1 MSYDFEA
8 IGGVLLGIPENTA
21 PGLRAAVENSLLL
34 AWLAVRKNPE
44 VVPETTLGKI
54 GWVVSAG
61 TSRDQDIAL
70 AEAGVAII
78 GEAPDVSLRAALS
91 ARLAADDVA
100 DPVLAAWWTNG
111 TAGPCRA
118 LAGITRDGGLWLN
131 RFTMAVPDQRVL
143 VFGRAPSVRVA
154 QTSISGTLNT
164 GAFDAVAAAVA
175 EKIAPYRDQ
184 ITRG

>member
-8 IGGVLLGIPENTA
+8 IGGVLLGIPENST
-21 PGLRAAVENSLLL
+21 PSLRAAVENSLLL

-61 TSRDQDIAL
+61 TSRDQDMAL
-70 AEAGVAII
+70 AEAGAAIV
-78 GEAPDVSLRAALS
+78 GEAPDAPLRAALS
-91 ARLAADDVA
+91 ARLAADDGA
-100 DPVLAAWWTNG
+100 DPVLSAWWANG
-111 TAGPCRA
+111 TAGPFLA
-118 LAGITRDGGLWLN
+118 LAGITQDGGLWLN
-131 RFTMAVPDQRVL
+131 RFTVALPEQRVV
-143 VFGRAPSVRVA
+143 VFGRFPSVRVV
-154 QTSISGTLNT
+154 QSSIGGTLNT

-175 EKIAPYRDQ
+175 EKVAPYRDQ